1 MIKFIIQREK
11 IKLQKLLY
19 NPKSIKPRWGFTIYF
34 HALPPV
40 APGVIQIMSLQDLVM
55 LEDIF
60 PQIPQVVILI
70 MSLQDLVML
79 EDIFPQIPQVVI
91 LIKSLLDL
99 AKSEDLYTQIP
110 WDVIHIRQ

>member
-19 NPKSIKPRWGFTIYF
+19 DPKSIKPRWGFTIYCY
-34 HALPPV
+34 ALPPV
-40 APGVIQIMSLQDLVM
+40 APGVIHIK
-55 LEDIF
+55 
-60 PQIPQVVILI
+60 
-70 MSLQDLVML
+70 SLQDLVML

-110 WDVIHIRQ
+110 WVVIHIRQ

>member
-19 NPKSIKPRWGFTIYF
+19 DPKSIKPRWGFTIYCY
-34 HALPPV
+34 ALPPV
-40 APGVIQIMSLQDLVM
+40 APGVIHIKSLQD
-55 LEDIF
+55 I
-60 PQIPQVVILI
+60 
-70 MSLQDLVML
+70 VML

-110 WDVIHIRQ
+110 WVVIHIRQ

>member
-70 MSLQDLVML
+70 
-79 EDIFPQIPQVVI
+79 
-91 LIKSLLDL
+91 KSLLDL